1 MSDRSEPPTGSQF
14 LDTYEEGARVY
25 YHRSGIPSL
34 GHDGGGKAIMLTCGV
49 ILQASGALRRSESPK
64 VAGNDML

>member
-1 MSDRSEPPTGSQF
+1 MSDRPQPPTGSQC

-34 GHDGGGKAIMLTCGV
+34 GHDGGCKAIMLICGV
-49 ILQASGALRRSESPK
+49 FLKASGALGRSESPK